1 MIETSHGQLTLLSV
15 GIDSY
20 GKKSGFHHLK
30 TCSNDAEAIRDTFLN
45 VPQLNAD
52 KDRLFLIT
60 SKESCE
66 PSRGNIL
73 SSIKDLTEKSKDD
86 DRLLF
91 YFSGHGHK
99 LVNNNNEK
107 FYLVPQD
114 AYDENDPNA
123 LIDFDEIIAMIDNSL
138 AKHKIVIIDACFSG
152 PTISGKKL
160 CTAEYSPKSLE
171 KHLNN
176 TEGFVTICSSMNNQ
190 TSSSKS
196 PNDKNSLFTYF
207 LIKALE
213 GEENALDKTKIL
225 TITSLYDYVNT
236 EVQRTA
242 NSYQQKQTPIIRS
255 VINGEIVIGIFS
267 NDKDSNAS
275 NDSSRISKS
284 VCDTYKLE
292 ISDSFSRKLNDP
304 GASFS
309 HPNKSNLLLDDI
321 FVYPYLRDLT
331 SDKDD
336 NDNDNVNSQDLILL
350 EEAENKILI
359 LGDQNSGK
367 TSLCKMLYKELYNKG
382 YVPIY
387 ITGSKINSKVY
398 KNVDL
403 LISTNISSQ
412 YKYKN
417 ESGTDFINSNKNR
430 FILIIDDY
438 DKATL
443 NLKFKSKLLDH
454 LSIEYRNIII
464 FTNDIYQ
471 VSDLVVEE
479 SEHTTFISNFKQYEI
494 LDFGHLLRYKLIN
507 KWNSL
512 EKEEIIESK
521 ELISKN
527 DRARLI
533 IDTVIGKNFVPAYPF
548 YILTLLQ
555 TIEAGIP
562 HNLKE
567 SSYGYYY
574 QCLITNALS
583 KINKNNDEIDAYY
596 NYITE
601 LSYYLF
607 DKKQYEL
614 SDNEFRTF
622 HLNYC
627 KEYSITIVFD
637 DIINNLLKSNILLKK
652 EDIGM
657 EDMFRF
663 RYKYTRYF
671 FTAKYLSNEISDE
684 SIKEKISFMC
694 KNLHKEHFANI
705 IMFLTHHSK
714 DPFIVSQI
722 LINTKKLF
730 DELEPYVF
738 DKNTANINKLLDK
751 IPKLVYENRSIEENR
766 EKKLKHID
774 NIENDNNWKDETIDK
789 NETQE
794 SMEQLDIVSKFNLT
808 FKTIEI
814 IGQILKNYY
823 GSLKGVIKNELV
835 EESYFLGLRAL
846 NFIFTRINQNTENIV
861 KQIYRAIEKRHIDD
875 KLEIEKISRNLLF
888 RICEFISYGF
898 IKKISNSIGY
908 ERISESF
915 KEVLGKNEN
924 ISVSLVDIS
933 IKLDFYTS
941 FPYDDLRLMNK
952 TLTKYT
958 LPYSLLRHMVINY
971 LRMFPTT
978 YIERQR
984 ICNLFSI
991 SMNDQRSIDFKSVQ
1005 KKSKD

>member
-1 MIETSHGQLTLLSV
+1 MKLTPYQQKMIETSHGQLTLLSV

-398 KNVDL
+398 K
-403 LISTNISSQ
+403 
-412 YKYKN
+412 K
-417 ESGTDFINSNKNR
+417 
-430 FILIIDDY
+430 
-438 DKATL
+438 
-443 NLKFKSKLLDH
+443 
-454 LSIEYRNIII
+454 
-464 FTNDIYQ
+464 
-471 VSDLVVEE
+471 
-479 SEHTTFISNFKQYEI
+479 
-494 LDFGHLLRYKLIN
+494 
-507 KWNSL
+507 
-512 EKEEIIESK
+512 
-521 ELISKN
+521 
-527 DRARLI
+527 
-533 IDTVIGKNFVPAYPF
+533 
-548 YILTLLQ
+548 
-555 TIEAGIP
+555 
-562 HNLKE
+562 
-567 SSYGYYY
+567 
-574 QCLITNALS
+574 
-583 KINKNNDEIDAYY
+583 
-596 NYITE
+596 
-601 LSYYLF
+601 
-607 DKKQYEL
+607 
-614 SDNEFRTF
+614 
-622 HLNYC
+622 
-627 KEYSITIVFD
+627 
-637 DIINNLLKSNILLKK
+637 
-652 EDIGM
+652 
-657 EDMFRF
+657 
-663 RYKYTRYF
+663 
-671 FTAKYLSNEISDE
+671 
-684 SIKEKISFMC
+684 
-694 KNLHKEHFANI
+694 
-705 IMFLTHHSK
+705 
-714 DPFIVSQI
+714 
-722 LINTKKLF
+722 
-730 DELEPYVF
+730 
-738 DKNTANINKLLDK
+738 
-751 IPKLVYENRSIEENR
+751 
-766 EKKLKHID
+766 
-774 NIENDNNWKDETIDK
+774 
-789 NETQE
+789 
-794 SMEQLDIVSKFNLT
+794 
-808 FKTIEI
+808 
-814 IGQILKNYY
+814 
-823 GSLKGVIKNELV
+823 
-835 EESYFLGLRAL
+835 
-846 NFIFTRINQNTENIV
+846 
-861 KQIYRAIEKRHIDD
+861 
-875 KLEIEKISRNLLF
+875 
-888 RICEFISYGF
+888 
-898 IKKISNSIGY
+898 
-908 ERISESF
+908 
-915 KEVLGKNEN
+915 
-924 ISVSLVDIS
+924 
-933 IKLDFYTS
+933 
-941 FPYDDLRLMNK
+941 
-952 TLTKYT
+952 
-958 LPYSLLRHMVINY
+958 
-971 LRMFPTT
+971 
-978 YIERQR
+978 
-984 ICNLFSI
+984 
-991 SMNDQRSIDFKSVQ
+991 
-1005 KKSKD
+1005 